1 MVGNS
6 NVTYGG
12 ARVLIVHISGSCT
25 WKPRLSSAKNTF
37 IFLFWRK
44 ISHIKKKQKQI
55 KTTLC

>member
-25 WKPRLSSAKNTF
+25 WKPRLSSAKTR
-37 IFLFWRK
+37 LFWRK
-44 ISHIKKKQKQI
+44 ISHIKKKQIQI

>member
-37 IFLFWRK
+37 ILK
-44 ISHIKKKQKQI
+44 ENKPYTE
-55 KTTLC
+55 KTNTNKNDVV